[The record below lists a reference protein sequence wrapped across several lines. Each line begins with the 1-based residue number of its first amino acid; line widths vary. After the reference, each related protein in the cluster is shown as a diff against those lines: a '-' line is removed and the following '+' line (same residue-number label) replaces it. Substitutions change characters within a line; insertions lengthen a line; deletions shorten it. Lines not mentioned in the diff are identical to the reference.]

1 MGVDN
6 CNNTHYNIY
15 ISNEGYEQPNEDNMD
30 KNKIEQMIKKHE
42 KQSEKT
48 CLLMKIVFSA
58 TILSYVVFM
67 IEWYSFTH

>member
-1 MGVDN
+1 
-6 CNNTHYNIY
+6 
-15 ISNEGYEQPNEDNMD
+15 MD